1 MNEITFQK
9 DGKIYLDSGM
19 NESFFARS
27 KMTNHLKEGGFL
39 AEKDA
44 GQNGSGWK
52 FSEWKFEGCQ
62 EKNDVL
68 SEGEKKT
75 DTVLFEGRAFE
86 GHFLCHFLEDE
97 SKKELASYACAKVIS
112 AMEDALDKKLS
123 LKQIGAPGIFLS
135 EDFTKI
141 IFLPSLLFDQC
152 AACRG
157 DEFYSKAQGF
167 YVNPNLSDSAGLNFE
182 ESLLTY
188 KVLIGSFPFTQ
199 VVSYKRHE
207 DYLDHNF
214 IPLRNY
220 LFHRNKDLSTFV
232 DDALMRRQKNTSLTK
247 SAKKTSSRT
256 MREILAEKI
265 QEDDKG
271 EKSRQAK
278 MDMAAFRLK
287 FPLKALYEEVGLTE
301 EGEFFEGESLLKKD
315 ENISSQEK
323 AAFTKKCEKE
333 NAAFQKR
340 LKIKR
345 FFRRKK
351 TFFTVAF
358 FAILAVCLFTGGMV
372 NGNMK
377 NPTSKGLT
385 ARETVE
391 MFLGAYNRL
400 DIPAIQNSS
409 KGKDSQ
415 DLVNTVTAYFVA
427 AKQKES
433 YNPKDST
440 VTPAEWLLY
449 NRNLS
454 YNMNGL
460 TQLCIDGESGRIYFE
475 GPKKNTRPESV
486 TEENGKILLKGDSEN
501 HRATYYVLFND
512 GQDTLHLAKHDD
524 SLTLTYDGKK
534 WTVTSFAQNIEYE
547 DMDLKVFKNDYSEAM
562 EKAENDVLKAASLL
576 SEKYYFINSQSE
588 ILEAEEYVKKENSF
602 FLKED

>member
-27 KMTNHLKEGGFL
+27 KMTDRLKESGCL
-39 AEKDA
+39 AEKA
-44 GQNGSGWK
+44 GGQNDSGWK

-62 EKNDVL
+62 EKSDVIP
-68 SEGEKKT
+68 ECEKKT
-75 DTVLFEGRAFE
+75 DTVLFEGIAFK
-86 GHFLCHFLEDE
+86 GHFLCHLLEDE

-112 AMEDALDKKLS
+112 AMEEALNNELP

-141 IFLPSLLFDQC
+141 IFLPPLLFDQC

-157 DEFYSKAQGF
+157 DKFYSRVQGF
-167 YVNPNLSDSAGLNFE
+167 YINPNLNDSAGINFE
-182 ESLLTY
+182 ESVLAYRLLT
-188 KVLIGSFPFTQ
+188 GSFPFTE
-199 VVSYKRHE
+199 VISYRRHE

-220 LFHRNKDLSTFV
+220 LFHRNKDLNTFV

-247 SAKKTSSRT
+247 SAKKSSSRT

-278 MDMAAFRLK
+278 MNMQAFRLK
-287 FPLKALYEEVGLTE
+287 FPLEALYEELSLTE
-301 EGEFFEGESLLKKD
+301 KGEFFNDKSCHKKT
-315 ENISSQEK
+315 ENISSQEA
-323 AAFTKKCEKE
+323 AAFRKKCEKE
-333 NAAFQKR
+333 NAAFQR
-340 LKIKR
+340 MLKIKR

-358 FAILAVCLFTGGMV
+358 FAILAAGLFTGGMI

-400 DIPAIQNSS
+400 DVPAIQNSS

-415 DLVNTVTAYFVA
+415 ELVNTVTAYFVA

-433 YNPKDST
+433 YNPQDST
-440 VTPAEWLLY
+440 VTPAEWMLY

-460 TQLCIDGESGRIYFE
+460 TQLCIDGKSGRLYFE

-486 TEENGKILLKGDSEN
+486 TEENGKILSTGDSEN

-512 GQDTLHLAKHDD
+512 GQDTLHLAKHND

-534 WTVTSFAQNIEYE
+534 WTVTSFVQNIEYE
-547 DMDLKVFKNDYSEAM
+547 DVDLKVFKNDYSEAM

-576 SEKYYFINSQSE
+576 SEKYYFINSQNE
-588 ILEAEEYVKKENSF
+588 ILEADAYVKKENSF
-602 FLKED
+602 FLREE